1 MLQRLGSC
9 ANWISP
15 WLLVLA
21 LAGCSSKPAEPE
33 AIAPV
38 PVASSLHSKTANPA
52 SSGQRLTQKPT
63 AVPQRVAQ
71 VSPTTEVTPPVP
83 NFRSQQRMAGFS
95 EDGRFYLYLESSRD
109 TGAGIPKSRLQVIDI
124 AANRCVSDGCLET
137 NYGEG
142 DADRT
147 LEEAENSLL
156 QKTSAIR
163 QTLQI
168 TSPKLGSS
176 VVMEGQSRLADGTE
190 TVTLRMNNRT
200 IPVQLKQ
207 QRQRSVSF
215 GGTAERD
222 QAAMQLEVQV
232 ANQKKMVDSLEN
244 YREWVLDY
252 SIRDAYLSPD
262 GKYVVLLITATKPTF
277 EGTLATTLVQGF
289 EL

>member
-1 MLQRLGSC
+1 
-9 ANWISP
+9 
-15 WLLVLA
+15 
-21 LAGCSSKPAEPE
+21 
-33 AIAPV
+33 
-38 PVASSLHSKTANPA
+38 
-52 SSGQRLTQKPT
+52 
-63 AVPQRVAQ
+63 
-71 VSPTTEVTPPVP
+71 
-83 NFRSQQRMAGFS
+83 MAGFS